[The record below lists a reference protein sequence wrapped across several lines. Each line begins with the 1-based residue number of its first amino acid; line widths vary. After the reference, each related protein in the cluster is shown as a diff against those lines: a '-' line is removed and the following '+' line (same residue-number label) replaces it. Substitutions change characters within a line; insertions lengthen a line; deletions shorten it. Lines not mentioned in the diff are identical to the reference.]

1 MTKTN
6 DQRIMELRTKIETKQ
21 NEIGKKER
29 FIPVTNCQIELDGVR
44 HNIHTFDRKKSIT
57 LLVKLNSLLASAK
70 VLGFEEE
77 YEISGYKIN
86 EWIDDLKTK
95 IRLLEKDIE
104 QKKLDTLEA
113 HLNKLLSKDKKVEL
127 EIDSIEDLLS

>member
-6 DQRIMELRTKIETKQ
+6 DQRIMELRTKIEAKQ
-21 NEIGKKER
+21 KEIGKKER
-29 FIPVTNCQIELDGVR
+29 FIPVTNCQIEVDGVR

-57 LLVKLNSLLASAK
+57 LLVKLNSLLTSAK
-70 VLGFEEE
+70 ELGFEEE
-77 YEISGYKIN
+77 YDISGYKIN

-95 IRLLEKDIE
+95 IRLLEKDVE

-113 HLNKLLSKDKKVEL
+113 HLHKLLSEDKKVEL
-127 EIDSIEDLLS
+127 EIDSIEGLLS

>member
-6 DQRIMELRTKIETKQ
+6 DQRIMELRTKIEAKQ
-21 NEIGKKER
+21 KEIGKKER
-29 FIPVTNCQIELDGVR
+29 FIPVTNCQIEVDGVR

-57 LLVKLNSLLASAK
+57 LLVKLNSLLTSAK
-70 VLGFEEE
+70 ELGFEEE
-77 YEISGYKIN
+77 YDISGYKIN

-95 IRLLEKDIE
+95 IRLLEKDVE

-113 HLNKLLSKDKKVEL
+113 HLHKLLSEDKKVEL
-127 EIDSIEDLLS
+127 EINSIEGLLS